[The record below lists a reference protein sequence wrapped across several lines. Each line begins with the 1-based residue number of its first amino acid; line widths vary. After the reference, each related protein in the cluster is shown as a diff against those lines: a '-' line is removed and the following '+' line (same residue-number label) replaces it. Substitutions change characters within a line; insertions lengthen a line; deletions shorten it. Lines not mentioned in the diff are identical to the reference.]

1 MDFGN
6 KMHEIQE
13 MEGPEKQNGKSLSC
27 EAMEKFDRLFEDD
40 EMPQVDFRMADESE
54 MSFEDAERKYD
65 ELMEREDG
73 TSQTDLYG
81 RLGGRFADI
90 RQSGEGEQY
99 EIHHMP
105 ADSASNLDRNDGP
118 AIKME
123 KEDHRK
129 TASCGNSIE
138 AREYRQ
144 RQREFIE
151 NGKFKEACQMDID
164 DIKEKF
170 GDKYDN
176 AIAEMNQYIKQ
187 LEKEGKIDG

>member
-1 MDFGN
+1 
-6 KMHEIQE
+6 
-13 MEGPEKQNGKSLSC
+13 
-27 EAMEKFDRLFEDD
+27 
-40 EMPQVDFRMADESE
+40 
-54 MSFEDAERKYD
+54 
-65 ELMEREDG
+65 
-73 TSQTDLYG
+73 
-81 RLGGRFADI
+81 
-90 RQSGEGEQY
+90 
-99 EIHHMP
+99 MP

>member
-1 MDFGN
+1 
-6 KMHEIQE
+6 
-13 MEGPEKQNGKSLSC
+13 
-27 EAMEKFDRLFEDD
+27 MEKFDRLFEDD

-99 EIHHMP
+99 GIHHMP